1 MTNFASFPTASRRP
15 RGRPPIAAADGFT
28 VNIVSDAPVHV
39 LADQN
44 EIFRVLFNLLHNAL
58 TVARAASRLWRID
71 VSVERAG
78 RIVVLRI
85 AGNGDGLARKVA
97 ERCFRRPPGAVHGY
111 VERSRPL
118 ERQSWT
124 RHKWRNV
131 GRNRS
136 RWMEARLAPVCG
148 VVHLHRLLAGR
159 MGFPVG
165 FPVGTPIVGAAFRT
179 CDDQMRIKRAS
190 P

>member
-1 MTNFASFPTASRRP
+1 MAGPRGGDGTSISSSADAAEKAGSPVPSLEARMTNFVSFPTASRRL
-15 RGRPPIAAADGFT
+15 RRPHIVAADGFT

-44 EIFRVLFNLLHNAL
+44 EIFRVLFNLLHNAML
-58 TVARAASRLWRID
+58 
-71 VSVERAG
+71 
-78 RIVVLRI
+78 
-85 AGNGDGLARKVA
+85 
-97 ERCFRRPPGAVHGY
+97 PPPAGAVHGY
-111 VERSRPL
+111 VKRSRPL

-148 VVHLHRLLAGR
+148 VVHLHRLLASR

-165 FPVGTPIVGAAFRT
+165 FPVGTPMVGAAFRT
-179 CDDQMRIKRAS
+179 CDDQNANQAGIAIT
-190 P
+190 